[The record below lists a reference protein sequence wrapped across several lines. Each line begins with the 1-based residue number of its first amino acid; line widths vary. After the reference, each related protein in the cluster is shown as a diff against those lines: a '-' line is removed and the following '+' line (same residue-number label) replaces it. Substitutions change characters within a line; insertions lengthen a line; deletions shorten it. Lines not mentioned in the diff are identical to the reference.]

1 VNKKLSIET
10 PLTKTFS
17 WTEPLDC
24 FSEKEFKHNWKNVA
38 DHIRYTLMEDLINP
52 TDYGKINIDAESGQ
66 LYIHVTEVKPELWNY
81 FEEERYAQGEL
92 NND

>member
-1 VNKKLSIET
+1 MNKELSIET

-52 TDYGKINIDAESGQ
+52 TDYGKINIDAEKLAEMIQ
-66 LYIHVTEVKPELWNY
+66 
-81 FEEERYAQGEL
+81 
-92 NND
+92 NNIKDLIQSRA